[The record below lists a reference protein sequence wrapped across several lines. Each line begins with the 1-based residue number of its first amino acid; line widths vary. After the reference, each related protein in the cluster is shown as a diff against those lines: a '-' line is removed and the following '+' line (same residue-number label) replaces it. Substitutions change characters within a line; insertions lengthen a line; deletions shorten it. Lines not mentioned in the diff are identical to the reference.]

1 MNNWYV
7 VYTKPRLEAVAVDNL
22 QRQGFGVFFPRARQK
37 KRKAGGMQLV
47 VEPLF
52 PRYLFV
58 QLQAGV
64 HDFAKLRSTKGCI
77 DLVRFGGKA
86 TPVPSDLITLIA
98 SQLDDESVM
107 NLDARAPALAEGQE
121 VRVEAGPFEGL
132 VGRVAALKSADRVLL
147 LLNVL
152 GAERPVEIH
161 TDNLGK

>member
-1 MNNWYV
+1 MKNWYV
-7 VYTKPRLEAVAVDNL
+7 VYTKPRQEAVAVDNL
-22 QRQGFGVFFPRARQK
+22 QRQGFDVLFARARQK
-37 KRKAGGMQLV
+37 KRRASGMQQV

-58 QLQAGV
+58 QLEAGV
-64 HDFAKLRSTKGCI
+64 HDFTKLRSTKGCI

-86 TPVPSDLITLIA
+86 TPVPTDLISLIGN
-98 SQLDDESVM
+98 QLDDEGVM
-107 NLDARAPALAEGQE
+107 DLNASAPSLQTGQE

-132 VGRVAALKSADRVLL
+132 VGRVAALKGADRVLL